1 MELFIINTYLSL
13 LIFNPLEA
21 AVLFLAATGDF
32 RQVFSKR
39 FIKHWFILGSINFV
53 FQSLVKIFSA
63 SFLYLFYSYF
73 DSIFI
78 MGMTLY
84 LYNKFVINKKYNIKL
99 CIFSATFNLI
109 TILLIVMMAG
119 NIFNNFIVISNLK
132 IIEEIVINF
141 TIKIFQILLLYIF
154 YKGVPMYEKVFKEHV
169 EEKF

>member
-1 MELFIINTYLSL
+1 M
-13 LIFNPLEA
+13 
-21 AVLFLAATGDF
+21 
-32 RQVFSKR
+32 
-39 FIKHWFILGSINFV
+39 

-84 LYNKFVINKKYNIKL
+84 LYNKFVVNKKYNIKL

-154 YKGVPMYEKVFKEHV
+154 YKGVPMYEKVFKRHA
-169 EEKF
+169 EKKF